1 MNREIEQGQW
11 SHIRDNIRE
20 FWSVFTEED
29 VSELDGR
36 YDNLARKVREKF
48 GLGREDAEEL
58 VDDFLDI
65 YEI

>member
-1 MNREIEQGQW
+1 MNREIEQGQR

-29 VSELDGR
+29 VRDLDGR
-36 YDNLARKVREKF
+36 YDTLARKVREKL